1 MDEYTFPDGHSILLM
16 TFVDLVPSE
25 HSSGIHRQR
34 GAIAKAGNSHV
45 RPVLAEAAWS
55 YRFLL
60 PSAAFAA
67 SSIER
72 DLVLFDLETR
82 RR

>member
-1 MDEYTFPDGHSILLM
+1 MDESKISQRPIL
-16 TFVDLVPSE
+16 SE
-25 HSSGIHRQR
+25 KEEAMGQSMNTR
-34 GAIAKAGNSHV
+34 AGNSHV